1 MQFQLP
7 LKMWSIS
14 WLSDGVL
21 IRHLTT
27 CTFHGHEQNGGS
39 PVEMDWR
46 AFRAQLVQTE
56 KPGNK
61 SIGPEGSMMPAA
73 KRWAHPI
80 LAPEAGCV
88 LIATE
93 KLDGQQN
100 FERTVILLLSPGS
113 SNPRE
118 GPYGLIL
125 NRPLLRR
132 IKDIKPKDRA
142 LVKHFGNC
150 QV

>member
-1 MQFQLP
+1 
-7 LKMWSIS
+7 
-14 WLSDGVL
+14 VL
-21 IRHLTT
+21 IRQLTT

-46 AFRAQLVQTE
+46 AFRAQLVQSE

-61 SIGPEGSMMPAA
+61 SIGAEGSMMPAA

>member
-1 MQFQLP
+1 MLQG
-7 LKMWSIS
+7 S
-14 WLSDGVL
+14 
-21 IRHLTT
+21 
-27 CTFHGHEQNGGS
+27 GGLG
-39 PVEMDWR
+39 ELDWR
-46 AFRAQLVQTE
+46 AFRARLVQSEQAGVGTT
-56 KPGNK
+56 NL
-61 SIGPEGSMMPAA
+61 EGSPPPAE

-80 LAPEAGCV
+80 LEPEAGCV

-113 SNPRE
+113 STNPRE

-125 NRPLLRR
+125 NRPISRR
-132 IKDIKPKDRA
+132 VKDIKPKDRS

-150 QV
+150 LVYCHPRLYFFEIHSEF

>member
-1 MQFQLP
+1 MFHDSG
-7 LKMWSIS
+7 MEA
-14 WLSDGVL
+14 L
-21 IRHLTT
+21 ILHLTT
-27 CTFHGHEQNGGS
+27 CNLSGHEQIGDT
-39 PVEMDWR
+39 PVELDWR
-46 AFRAQLVQTE
+46 AFRAQLVQSE
-56 KPGNK
+56 KPGSKGIGTK
-61 SIGPEGSMMPAA
+61 SSAA
-73 KRWAHPI
+73 HWAHPI

-100 FERTVILLLSPGS
+100 FERTVVLLLSPGS

-125 NRPLLRR
+125 NRPLSRR
-132 IKDIKPKDRA
+132 IKEIKLNDWA

-150 QV
+150 QVY